1 MRWLST
7 KPVGNFSKNET
18 SQVDQLTAA
27 KVGHALIATHN
38 LADYAGS
45 EIFTLELA
53 TALREMGWEVL
64 VAALLPGE
72 PMASEF
78 RKQGFRIVDMLT
90 EASAIS
96 NAKFDLAW
104 IHHTPVFQELLLAQ
118 KIEATTVIFCSL
130 SHFEP
135 LEAVPSNREHLDLL
149 LAHSVENRNFITKE
163 LGLEED
169 QVIVFPNAVPN
180 VYWDCS
186 KDIHPHLLM
195 RLAIISNHPPVEVLR
210 MAEILQGNGVEV
222 IHIGTGGNQI
232 LMSPSLLLNWDAVIT
247 IGKTVPYCFSLKV
260 PVYCYDHFGGPGW
273 LNEDNFELASQNN
286 FSGRGFAKKTPEVI
300 AKEIVNGYQ
309 ESLPRLEAFRTH
321 AANCHNLGKNLQLL
335 LSRPRISAPKQA
347 ALADDIQTSK
357 QHAQY
362 IRLAKTLRVREAELS
377 ARDKE
382 ISRVK
387 STLSWR
393 LTAPFRVAY
402 NFLLRTIGGR

>member
-1 MRWLST
+1 M
-7 KPVGNFSKNET
+7 
-18 SQVDQLTAA
+18 TAA

-53 TALREMGWEVL
+53 TALREMGWDVL
-64 VAALLPGE
+64 VTALLPGE

-104 IHHTPVFQELLLAQ
+104 IHHTPVFQELFLAQ

-135 LEAVPSNREHLDLL
+135 LEAVPPNRQHLDLL

-163 LGLEED
+163 LGLAED
-169 QVIVFPNAVPN
+169 QVIVFPNAVPS
-180 VYWDCS
+180 VYWDRS
-186 KDIHPHLLM
+186 KEIHSRTLM

-210 MAEILQGNGVEV
+210 MAEILQADAVQV

-232 LMSPSLLLNWDAVIT
+232 LMSPSLLLNLDAVIT
-247 IGKTVPYCFSLKV
+247 VGKTVPYCFSQKV

-286 FSGRGFAKKTPEVI
+286 FSGRGFSKKTPEII
-300 AKEIVNGYQ
+300 AREIVEGYQ
-309 ESLPRLEAFRTH
+309 ESIRRLEAFKTH
-321 AANCHNLGKNLQLL
+321 AANFYNLRENLQLL
-335 LSRPRISAPKQA
+335 LGRHRISAPKQS
-347 ALADDIQTSK
+347 ALTDDIQTSK

-362 IRLAKTLRVREAELS
+362 IRLAKTLRVREAELI

-393 LTAPFRVAY
+393 LTAPFRMAY
-402 NFLLRTIGGR
+402 NFLFRTIGRR